1 MVPWHRLDGHLSPSP
16 PLCSFMPPPKL
27 SFLSVDRPTMHA
39 EPSSSFHV
47 FLLCNAQRIWI
58 SDLSNLQVR
67 IIFLPSA
74 LVVAYGFRIMDSDC
88 ISSRDKRNR
97 TISSKDKRN
106 RTYGNKGDI
115 GLHKEQKNLHTNP
128 KTICTCSNFISLDC
142 ALSNEMKLAR
152 STYNARQ
159 SNSNWCTFACYV
171 VIILV
176 NKYQ

>member
-115 GLHKEQKNLHTNP
+115 GLHKYHL
-128 KTICTCSNFISLDC
+128 SLRRPPYY
-142 ALSNEMKLAR
+142 AR
-152 STYNARQ
+152 RDFLFLPCFFTMQRTENMDFRSIKPSGPNYFSSFCFGGGIWLPN
-159 SNSNWCTFACYV
+159 YG
-171 VIILV
+171 
-176 NKYQ
+176 